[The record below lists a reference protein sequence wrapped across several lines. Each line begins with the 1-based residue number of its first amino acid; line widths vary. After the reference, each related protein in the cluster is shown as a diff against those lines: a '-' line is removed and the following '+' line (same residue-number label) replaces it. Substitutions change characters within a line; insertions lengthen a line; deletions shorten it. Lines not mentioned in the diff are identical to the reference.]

1 MIAAMLPIHPKW
13 CRLIASGD
21 KYIEVRKRAPRIPT
35 PYKAYLY
42 CTKQKRREDA
52 LNLPIS
58 REEMLRDLEI
68 NGMKCMSKYAN
79 ERVWA
84 ECVCDMVRPMLFRC
98 SDPEAM
104 ATHFE
109 VIGTGLS
116 NVEIMD
122 YLGNGKEGYGL
133 HLYGLKI
140 YDRPREITEFR
151 KICPNSLY
159 CESCA
164 MYNAHEETCGNAA
177 LILRRPPQS
186 WCYEEEIK

>member
-42 CTKQKRREDA
+42 CTKQQRWEDA

-84 ECVCDMVRPMLFRC
+84 ECVCFRDDSIVIKC
-98 SDPEAM
+98 SDPTLLVNHYE
-104 ATHFE
+104 
-109 VIGTGLS
+109 IPGTGLS
-116 NVEIMD
+116 DFEIME
-122 YLGNGKEGYGL
+122 YLGNGKEGNAL
-133 HLYGLKI
+133 WLSDLKV

-151 KICPNSLY
+151 KICPNGT

-164 MYNAHEETCGNAA
+164 MYNAHENTCGNAA

-186 WCYEEEIK
+186 WCYVEEIK